1 MCLSAKLPT
10 TKHNHTWARNYR
22 TPAPRGAGSVPG
34 ERGRRLPLQM
44 PFRAAGLAPKLHSS
58 PLVWSQGC
66 DRLQSSFSCLA
77 QTLQQPQP
85 SGTSPTPGAH
95 CGGAAG
101 HWHTA
106 GQGEPRACGAERPVS
121 AGSRAEPPDP
131 PPLPPSLLSRTAG
144 RPAALTRRARQRR
157 AAARA
162 GRVPA
167 DPMSS
172 AGAEGSPCEQKAGAR
187 PARSEATAGATALY
201 RARGRRVRRGADVAR
216 SGPRPR
222 PALAASQ
229 ECGWRAPR
237 PPRPAPSPARG
248 RRRSRGGSRPGRAA
262 RGARRPLRLT
272 RGPRPALLTHSA
284 AGRGPSHPGLCRCR
298 PAGSG
303 GGAPRAAVRARDCSA
318 L

>member
-22 TPAPRGAGSVPG
+22 TPAPRGAGSIPG

-167 DPMSS
+167 EPMSS
-172 AGAEGSPCEQKAGAR
+172 AGAAGAR
-187 PARSEATAGATALY
+187 ASRKRE
-201 RARGRRVRRGADVAR
+201 RGRRGLKQRRAPPPYIGRGAAACAAALTSRVPGRGRVQRSRHPRNAAGARRG
-216 SGPRPR
+216 
-222 PALAASQ
+222 
-229 ECGWRAPR
+229 
-237 PPRPAPSPARG
+237 RPAPPRLPLAAAGAAAGGPGPA
-248 RRRSRGGSRPGRAA
+248 
-262 RGARRPLRLT
+262 
-272 RGPRPALLTHSA
+272 GPR
-284 AGRGPSHPGLCRCR
+284 AGRGGLSALRGVRAPLSSHTAR
-298 PAGSG
+298 PAGALRTRG
-303 GGAPRAAVRARDCSA
+303 FAGAASRAAAGE
-318 L
+318 LPGPP